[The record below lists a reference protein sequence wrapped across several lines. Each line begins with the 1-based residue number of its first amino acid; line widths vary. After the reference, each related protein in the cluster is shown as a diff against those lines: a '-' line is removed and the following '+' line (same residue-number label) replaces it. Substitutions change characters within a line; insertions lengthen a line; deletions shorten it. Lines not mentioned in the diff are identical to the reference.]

1 MTIVIVDH
9 RLAWRDQFAVVGAA
23 LRAALGERARAIHHI
38 GSTSVP
44 GLAAKD
50 VIDVQVTVDALAD
63 DLRPPV
69 EGAGLGLEWLD
80 AIDGDH
86 IPPGATV
93 AAAEV
98 AKRVAAARAP
108 HRRVNVHLRVDG
120 RWNHRYALLCRDF
133 LRAQPGAAAAYGEV
147 KRQLARHLPDDG
159 GAYNDVKDPVVD
171 ILMAGAELWATATGW
186 TVPPSDA

>member
-9 RLAWRDQFAVVGAA
+9 RLAWRDEFAVVGAA
-23 LRAALGERARAIHHI
+23 LRAALGDRARAIHHI
-38 GSTSVP
+38 GSTSVS

-50 VIDVQVTVDALAD
+50 VVDVQVTVDMLGD

-98 AKRVAAARAP
+98 AKRIAVARAP
-108 HRRVNVHLRVDG
+108 HRRVNVHLRVGG

-159 GAYNDVKDPVVD
+159 GAYDDVKDPVVD

-186 TVPPSDA
+186 TIPPTDA